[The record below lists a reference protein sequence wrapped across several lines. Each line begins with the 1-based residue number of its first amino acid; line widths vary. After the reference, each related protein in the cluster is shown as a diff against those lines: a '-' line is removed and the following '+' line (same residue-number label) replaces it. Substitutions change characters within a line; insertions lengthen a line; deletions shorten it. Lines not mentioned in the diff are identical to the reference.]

1 MAFFLNLLC
10 ILLFAQMVNSIGFS
24 QFFANLAIRGTLYA
38 ETTMLNALAS
48 AAVTFS
54 SITLACAAVSSRRHK
69 LGMLACGLTLIVLSI
84 LLAARAALIEFLF
97 IFMCV
102 RSQAGFAI
110 RLNFKVIAV
119 AAMSIFVL
127 VEVAYLTRITAE
139 TDQRGGIGR
148 VFLTEQIP
156 QSENAVIHLQN
167 PRSGFEFSVAQ
178 AAIAWVPR
186 ALLEA
191 LKIEKG
197 DGANAEFTAQNFP
210 HRWFDQN
217 SQLSLGG
224 INEVIIGLGG
234 MGACVFLFLWSR
246 TLSWIYEWV
255 QRSPALSLFGI
266 PLVWSIFQFLRG
278 DLFHT
283 VNKAAISVFVLLAL
297 VALVGRHKLRVRW
310 HGY

>member
-1 MAFFLNLLC
+1 
-10 ILLFAQMVNSIGFS
+10 
-24 QFFANLAIRGTLYA
+24 LAIRGTLYA

-54 SITLACAAVSSRRHK
+54 SITLACAAVSARRHK
-69 LGMLACGLTLIVLSI
+69 LGMLTCGGTLIVLSI
-84 LLAARAALIEFLF
+84 LLAARVALTEFLF
-97 IFMCV
+97 VFLYV

-110 RLNFKVIAV
+110 RLNFKVIAL
-119 AAMSIFVL
+119 AAISIFAL
-127 VEVAYLTRITAE
+127 VEVAYVTRITAE

-156 QSENAVIHLQN
+156 QSENAVIHLTK
-167 PRSGFEFSVAQ
+167 PGAGYEFSIAQ

-197 DGANAEFTAQNFP
+197 DGANAKFTAQNFP

-224 INEVIIGLGG
+224 INEVIIGLGL
-234 MGACVFLFLWSR
+234 MGACAFLFLWSR
-246 TLSWIYEWV
+246 TLSWLYEWL
-255 QRSPALSLFGI
+255 QRTPALSLFGI

-283 VNKAAISVFVLLAL
+283 INKAAISLFVLLAL
-297 VALVGRHKLRVRW
+297 GALAGRRKLRVRW